1 MATWI
6 RKLIDAIR
14 DWFVMFFWPRV
25 ALSNIQADT
34 QTMRAATGMILRNT
48 KMIIQGQE
56 KLMGAV
62 DDLKAAFNEATNAI
76 AARIDRILQ
85 GQDEALRAALQ
96 PELDRLLAMGS
107 DPVEPVPPVPPV
119 DDPNEPAVPTL

>member
-1 MATWI
+1 MAALF

-25 ALSNIQADT
+25 TLSDIQADSQAT
-34 QTMRAATGMILRNT
+34 RAGVGLLVRNT
-48 KMIIQGQE
+48 EMIIKQQE

>member
-1 MATWI
+1 VATWI

-48 KMIIQGQE
+48 EMIIQGQE

>member
-1 MATWI
+1 VAALF

-25 ALSNIQADT
+25 TLSDIQADSQAT
-34 QTMRAATGMILRNT
+34 RAGVGLLVRNT
-48 KMIIQGQE
+48 EMIIKQQE